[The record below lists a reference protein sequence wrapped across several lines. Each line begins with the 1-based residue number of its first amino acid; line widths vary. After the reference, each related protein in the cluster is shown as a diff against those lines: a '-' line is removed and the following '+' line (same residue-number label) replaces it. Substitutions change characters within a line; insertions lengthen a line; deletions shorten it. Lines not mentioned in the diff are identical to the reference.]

1 MSVKAVV
8 AMMMVR
14 LTLAASVVPHAPP
27 HLPDHLDPTSC
38 PPTYHQ
44 HPLILVS
51 VDGFRAE
58 YLSRGMTPTIQ
69 ALASKGT
76 RAPYMKPSFP
86 TITFPN
92 HYTLVTGMYPPS
104 HGIIANKF
112 YDPVFQSE
120 FRIGRKESFQ
130 PRWWGG
136 EPIWKTVEKQGK
148 KAATFF
154 WPGSEVD
161 GNQPS
166 YWNYYNESIPFEYR
180 VDKVLSWLDLPP
192 ETRPSFI
199 TLYMHEPDNIGHDFG
214 PNSPELEKVLV
225 RVDSFVKRL
234 VEGLQARN
242 LVSCVNLLVVADHGM
257 AEAGQQRMI
266 NLNDYI
272 PNFTNITRFWDGAFG
287 RFMPKDGSE
296 ATKYE
301 MMKALSCKQPELRVY
316 ERELLPIRWHMGTQ
330 QRVENIV
337 VDLDAGFS
345 VGGDDS
351 FQADNGEHG
360 YDNYFPVMNQ
370 VLPPYVGIPSG
381 NELKKRLMEAQC
393 EGDTPELDKWI
404 DVLKDTHM
412 KVSGFIATHLPWDI
426 PQNQE
431 DSSILLIQ
439 PDFITAYSPVVKLP
453 LWVSF
458 TLSNINTVSSHPA
471 WRSDVR
477 LTPEQTGNCPS
488 YDSVISYNVTRQP
501 LFPPEFTT
509 RRDFAQLPYL
519 ISNAVPFTHQ
529 LTQRWQELKNFIS
542 KWANLYGALN
552 VIAGPVFDY
561 DANSFADDLDKVSQ
575 TTGLVVPTHMFL
587 VASRCSVWVDHLADC
602 PHDQVDSLAF
612 VYPQYLP
619 ITNCLNAARYA
630 QEFSAKVQDVEK
642 ITGLKFYP
650 SMHYYDQVRLQV
662 RIHSNIWGYETWWN
676 RLHN

>member
-1 MSVKAVV
+1 
-8 AMMMVR
+8 MMMVR

-27 HLPDHLDPTSC
+27 HLSDHLDPTSC

-136 EPIWKTVEKQGK
+136 EPIWKTVETQGK

-180 VDKVLSWLDLPP
+180 VDKVLSWLDLPS

-287 RFMPKDGSE
+287 RFTPKDGSE

-360 YDNYFPVMNQ
+360 YDNYFPVMNALFVAHGPDFRRNLEVEAFQ
-370 VLPPYVGIPSG
+370 NIELYNLMCHLLDVKPAPNNGTWGALHHLLNNAPPSPLAPYQILPPYVGIPSG

-404 DVLKDTHM
+404 DVLKDTHK

-439 PDFITAYSPVVKLP
+439 PDFIT
-453 LWVSF
+453 
-458 TLSNINTVSSHPA
+458 
-471 WRSDVR
+471 D
-477 LTPEQTGNCPS
+477 
-488 YDSVISYNVTRQP
+488 
-501 LFPPEFTT
+501 FTT